1 MGNQMTQIS
10 VIRSTRDQI
19 LDAIRTDV
27 FTGRLATGERVSEA
41 SLVERFGVS
50 RGPIREALSQLAS
63 EGLVISKPNCGVVVA
78 PPAPEAIR
86 ELILPIRTTLEVYAI
101 KRVVGN
107 LTDDDFAKWAAILT
121 RMEVACRQ
129 QDWQVFPQL
138 DVELHRS
145 IVERAAEPDLLAIWN
160 SIVTRMR
167 AHFWAT
173 VQSQARKGDLMALH
187 RHHVELI
194 EVFQTR
200 NSKKCETALA
210 AHIAEN

>member
-1 MGNQMTQIS
+1 MAHFS
-10 VIRSTRDQI
+10 AIRSTRDQI
-19 LDAIRTDV
+19 LDVLRGDV
-27 FTGRLATGERVSEA
+27 FTGRLAAGERVSEA

-86 ELILPIRTTLEVYAI
+86 ELILPIRTTLELYAI
-101 KRVVGN
+101 KRIAAE
-107 LTDDDFAKWAAILT
+107 LTDDDFAYWTELLT

-129 QDWQVFPQL
+129 QDWQTLPQL

-145 IVERAAEPDLLAIWN
+145 IVERANEPDLLAIWN

-167 AHFWAT
+167 SHFWAT
-173 VQSQARKGDLMALH
+173 VETRARSGDLLSLH

-194 EVFQTR
+194 EAFRSR
-200 NSKKCETALA
+200 NAKESEMALA